1 MTEDFPNLYKDTD
14 IDIQE
19 PQWTL
24 IRINLKKS
32 TLRHTIKLSNV
43 KNRILKETAASNSLP
58 RRETLRD
65 YQLISLQNLARQK
78 GVRWFKQLR
87 ERNCQPRILYLPKIP
102 FTYEGEITSQN
113 LKKEMRKFTTTRL
126 SIKKSLMGTLQV
138 GIKTL

>member
-78 GVRWFKQLR
+78 GVRWFK
-87 ERNCQPRILYLPKIP
+87 
-102 FTYEGEITSQN
+102 
-113 LKKEMRKFTTTRL
+113 
-126 SIKKSLMGTLQV
+126 
-138 GIKTL
+138 